1 LRIAQVAPLYESVPP
16 AKYGGTERIV
26 SYLTEELV
34 REGHQVTLFAS
45 GDSRT
50 RARLI
55 SPCERSLRLD
65 ADCRDPLAAHM
76 AMIEQ
81 VAQLQAEF
89 DILHFHT
96 DYLHFS
102 VSKRLA
108 TPSLTTLHGR
118 LDLRELPML
127 FRVFPDVPL
136 VSISTAQRAPLA
148 GLNWIGTVY
157 HGLPPDLYRY
167 DDAPEEYLAFVG
179 RVSPEKGVDRAI
191 EIAKRV
197 GMTLRIAAKV
207 DPADR
212 AYYESEIKPLLDH
225 PLIEFMQEID
235 DGDKQELLGKARALL
250 FPINWP
256 EPFGIVMLEAM
267 ACGTPVI
274 AFPCGSVP
282 EVIDPGITG
291 VIVQNIDQAAE
302 AVKNIGTL
310 RRQKCRDTF
319 EKRFTDARMVRDYMT
334 LYRKL
339 EPCDTDDVNDEVRQ
353 CK

>member
-1 LRIAQVAPLYESVPP
+1 MRIAQVAPLYESVPP

-34 REGHQVTLFAS
+34 RQGHQVTLFAS
-45 GDSRT
+45 GDSHT

-55 SPCERSLRLD
+55 SPCERSVRLD
-65 ADCRDPLAAHM
+65 AESRDPLASHM

-89 DILHFHT
+89 DIIHFHT
-96 DYLHFS
+96 NYLHFS
-102 VSKRLA
+102 VSKRIA

-127 FRVFPDVPL
+127 FRVFADVPL
-136 VSISTAQRAPLA
+136 VSISMAQRAPLPW
-148 GLNWIGTVY
+148 LNWIGMVH

-167 DDAPEEYLAFVG
+167 EDAPQDYLAFVG
-179 RVSPEKGVDRAI
+179 RISPEKRVDRAI

-225 PLIEFMQEID
+225 PLIEYMQEVG
-235 DGDKQELLGKARALL
+235 DGEKQELLGKARALL
-250 FPINWP
+250 FPIDWP
-256 EPFGIVMLEAM
+256 EPFGIVMLEAL

-291 VIVQNIDQAAE
+291 VIVQSIGQAVE
-302 AVKNIGTL
+302 AVKHIGTL

-319 EKRFTDARMVRDYMT
+319 DKRFTVARMVRDYMT

-339 EPCDTDDVNDEVRQ
+339 EPCDTDVVKDEVRQ